1 MNNRQQFEHRANTQ
15 IITLGEITH
24 EFAEPERLRLQ
35 LSPKVLK
42 KPFDIGSFAY
52 VIRGKNESI
61 FDDRGTPVGIESFVE
76 NRRELIMRL
85 LETFVGQRELTVL
98 TRLRNTEYLIDW
110 LNAKGYRELFASAA
124 QAQQAY
130 REYTAHLNHQINNQ
144 KLKPCT
150 GKNMQVFFS
159 MIIELLYPEGSHH
172 ILAGAVSII
181 AERGSEEAA
190 RTAHVDMYRDVCLA
204 ITRQCSA
211 FVLNGQSYPLVVSIR
226 DYEVVGFPSNHGW
239 VGPFKESPL
248 GYNASARRIATVEE
262 YLAASE
268 KLGRKRP
275 FKSTVKRALAE
286 AKAVLDAANRDERYW
301 HRLNVAGLAVKAY
314 ASLFLMITGATPTE
328 FQQFNYADALDI
340 EKSPLKK
347 ELSAVKFRA
356 SGKATLYSIGQ
367 GTGLPLLKEYLK
379 LREWILNG
387 ATHERLFFS
396 MPSADERVSDSKEL
410 SEFNVVYLLPKFFKT
425 ISGTFLDPKVPR
437 LSSRKMRKYKSLVM
451 HAAGVSPSTVAATL
465 NHSVAVNLS
474 TYSEATPE
482 QQEAEF
488 GQFWQAM
495 RHAAKVTVERS
506 LRSAE
511 GEITTATG
519 HCDGFN
525 QPIPLRDLGTIAIK
539 PNCRTQYGCLYCEH
553 YICHSDEEDLHK
565 ILSLQYVINSVRKV
579 APDAPHAEALYK
591 ELSIRVE
598 FILEALA
605 QRSDEIKQLVEAIK
619 TKVFEYGELT
629 PFWES
634 RLSRYEKMGVAF

>member
-130 REYTAHLNHQINNQ
+130 REYTAHLNHQINHQ

-204 ITRQCSA
+204 IARQCSA

-396 MPSADERVSDSKEL
+396 MPSADERVSDSKEF

-605 QRSDEIKQLVEAIK
+605 ERSDEIKQLVEAIK